1 MKEER
6 VVYADILKIF
16 ATFSVILLHV
26 AASKWNLVNI
36 ETFEWK
42 IFNFYDSLVRF
53 GVPIFVMLSGMF
65 FLKPDKDISYK
76 KIYKKYIFRIIT
88 AFIFWSTFYAMY
100 TNLTESEQ
108 INKEILNKIIS
119 DIIEG
124 RYHLWFLFMIIGLYI
139 ITPLLRKIVSN
150 DKKATE
156 YFLLLWLIFTV
167 VLPIVIKF
175 SNYIKLDG
183 FINKINIHFILG
195 YVGYYVGGYY
205 LDTYIIN
212 KKTRKII
219 YFLGLLGIACTIIF
233 TVLISMKEGKA
244 NSIMYGYFSPNVMIA
259 SVAVFVFFK
268 YEISKIKFNSISL
281 KIIKKLTSCTFGM
294 YLVHDFFIIILT
306 EKGVDTMMFS
316 PIVSVP
322 TISLIVFI
330 FSFIISYII
339 SKIPILNKY
348 IM

>member
-1 MKEER
+1 LKEER
-6 VVYADILKIF
+6 IVYADILKIF

-26 AASKWNLVNI
+26 SASKWNLVNI

-42 IFNFYDSLVRF
+42 VFNFYDSLVRF

-76 KIYKKYIFRIIT
+76 KIYKKYILRIIT

-100 TNLTESEQ
+100 INLTKNEQ
-108 INKEILNKIIS
+108 INKEIINKIIS

-167 VLPIVIKF
+167 ILPIIIKF
-175 SNYIKLDG
+175 SNYIKLDIL
-183 FINKINIHFILG
+183 INKINVNLVFG
-195 YVGYYVGGYY
+195 YVGYFIGGYY
-205 LDTYIIN
+205 LDYYTIN
-212 KKTRKII
+212 KKLRKII
-219 YFLGLLGIACTIIF
+219 YILGLLGILSTIIF
-233 TVLISMKEGKA
+233 TALISVKEGKA
-244 NSIMYGYFSPNVMIA
+244 NSILYGYFSPNVMVA
-259 SVAVFVFFK
+259 SIAVFIFFK
-268 YEISKIKFNSISL
+268 YEISKIKLNKRSL
-281 KIIKKLTSCTFGM
+281 KIIKTITTCTFGM
-294 YLVHDFFIIILT
+294 YLVHDFFIIVLT
-306 EKGVDTMMFS
+306 EQGLDTMKFN
-316 PIVSVP
+316 PIFSVP
-322 TISLIVFI
+322 TIALLVFI